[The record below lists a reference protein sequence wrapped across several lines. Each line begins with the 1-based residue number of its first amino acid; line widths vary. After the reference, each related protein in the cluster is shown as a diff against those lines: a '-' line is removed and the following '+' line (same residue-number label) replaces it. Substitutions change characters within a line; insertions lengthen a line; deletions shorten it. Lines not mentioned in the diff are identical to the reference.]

1 MAIFSRSLRQM
12 CAAVL
17 ATLFLFSLPLGAQA
31 SLMAQQERA
40 FTVSEPNWPKGV
52 IEIKQ
57 INNLQSPSFPND
69 FEVEIKNI
77 SNKPIYAIYFMVTLP
92 ESGNIPFGFH
102 LNYGREALLDSS
114 QQIKESDE
122 PLPPGESRFLKVG
135 RSWQKNTLPLYK
147 DNDAEYARASSRVV
161 LNFQTLS
168 FGDGTGYTLRTPYK
182 NFNSGYVSGKTSNN

>member
-40 FTVSEPNWPKGV
+40 FTVYEPNWPKGV

-57 INNLQSPSFPND
+57 INNLQSSSFPND

-77 SNKPIYAIYFMVTLP
+77 SNKPIYAIYCVVILP
-92 ESGNIPFGFH
+92 ESDGPLGFH
-102 LNYGREALLDSS
+102 LDYGREELIDAS
-114 QQIKESDE
+114 QRIKESDE
-122 PLPPGESRFLKVG
+122 PLPPGESRFLKG
-135 RSWQKNTLPLYK
+135 SRTWQKDQLAMYK

-182 NFNSGYVSGKTSNN
+182 NFNSGYVSGKTNNN

>member
-40 FTVSEPNWPKGV
+40 FTVYEPNWPKGV

-57 INNLQSPSFPND
+57 INNLQSSSFPND

-77 SNKPIYAIYFMVTLP
+77 SNKPIYAIYCVVILP
-92 ESGNIPFGFH
+92 ESGGPLGFH
-102 LNYGREALLDSS
+102 LDYGGEELIDAS
-114 QQIKESDE
+114 QRIKESDE
-122 PLPPGESRFLKVG
+122 PLPPGESRFLKG
-135 RSWQKNTLPLYK
+135 SRTWQKDQLAMYK

-182 NFNSGYVSGKTSNN
+182 NFNSGYVSGKTNNN